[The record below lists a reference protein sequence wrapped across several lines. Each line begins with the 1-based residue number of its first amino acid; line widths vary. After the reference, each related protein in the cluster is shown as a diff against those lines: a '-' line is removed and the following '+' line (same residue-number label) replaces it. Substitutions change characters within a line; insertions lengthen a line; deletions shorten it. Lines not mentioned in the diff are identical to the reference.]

1 MRRHRWQATL
11 GTWERVSLTHDE
23 PREDP
28 VEDPESGSQV
38 VGLELVLLGRG
49 SVVDLGH
56 KHRKARAKFETTTP
70 LRLFERATLLLKPA
84 DLNVGRP
91 ARPPWGWEARPPS
104 CFGIPTNMVD
114 ELQHHSA
121 RALLMNDSCTSS
133 PARSLYNVCAWS
145 GRSWPGK
152 LRDRIRT

>member
-1 MRRHRWQATL
+1 MRRHRWQATP

-56 KHRKARAKFETTTP
+56 KHCKARAK
-70 LRLFERATLLLKPA
+70 FERATLLLKAA

-91 ARPPWGWEARPPS
+91 ARPPWGWEARP
-104 CFGIPTNMVD
+104 GELNAMV
-114 ELQHHSA
+114 
-121 RALLMNDSCTSS
+121 
-133 PARSLYNVCAWS
+133 
-145 GRSWPGK
+145 
-152 LRDRIRT
+152 

>member
-1 MRRHRWQATL
+1 M
-11 GTWERVSLTHDE
+11 SLTHDE

-56 KHRKARAKFETTTP
+56 KHRKARAKFEMTTP
-70 LRLFERATLLLKPA
+70 LRPFERATLLLKPA

-104 CFGIPTNMVD
+104 CFVNPYKHW
-114 ELQHHSA
+114 ELLA
-121 RALLMNDSCTSS
+121 E
-133 PARSLYNVCAWS
+133 
-145 GRSWPGK
+145 
-152 LRDRIRT
+152 